1 MDLMVSEVQRAIKVY
16 LVFPEKMVL
25 GDSLEKEEPLV
36 KVVHLA
42 PRANL

>member
-1 MDLMVSEVQRAIKVY
+1 MASEVQQETKVY

-25 GDSLEKEEPLV
+25 GDSLEKEELLV

-42 PRANL
+42 PQANL